1 MFNSCNLIKG
11 GVSEWFHVWW
21 TIIKYTNIKY
31 SLPFTTMK
39 VNEVIIMWTMNSNA
53 TINILW
59 YTNSYCK
66 VFDLQ
71 LRAINRR
78 IPKNQYVPVNLA
90 PSSCNHGNGPV
101 RGYKTN
107 QQYDASPKFIIQSWP
122 CSQFTQNCA
131 YIAGI
136 TSEQGHFN
144 NSMYIIIIATVCWS
158 ISHVQ
163 PPGNRMSSATHSSC
177 SP

>member
-1 MFNSCNLIKG
+1 MN
-11 GVSEWFHVWW
+11 H
-21 TIIKYTNIKY
+21 IKYTNKKY
-31 SLPFTTMK
+31 SLPFTTVK

-53 TINILW
+53 IINILW
-59 YTNSYCK
+59 YISNSYCK

-78 IPKNQYVPVNLA
+78 IPKNQYVPVKLA

-107 QQYDASPKFIIQSWP
+107 QQYDASPKFVIQSWP
-122 CSQFTQNCA
+122 LSQFTQNCA

-144 NSMYIIIIATVCWS
+144 NSTATACWS

-163 PPGNRMSSATHSSC
+163 QPGNRMSSNAHSSC